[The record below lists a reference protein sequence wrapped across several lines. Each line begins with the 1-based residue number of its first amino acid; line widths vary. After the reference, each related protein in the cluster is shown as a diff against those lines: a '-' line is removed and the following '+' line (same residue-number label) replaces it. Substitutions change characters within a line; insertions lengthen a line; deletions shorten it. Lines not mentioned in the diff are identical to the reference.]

1 MHIYKSIYLLRNL
14 LFQREEESLLLER
27 RQRGRKI
34 RTKTEAI
41 NSPLNRDASEE
52 TKEKK
57 AASLTRDNHYDC
69 LISCGQ
75 WGKVSAQRAN
85 RIIPCSG

>member
-41 NSPLNRDASEE
+41 NSPLNRDASRNER
-52 TKEKK
+52 EKGRESN
-57 AASLTRDNHYDC
+57 A
-69 LISCGQ
+69 G
-75 WGKVSAQRAN
+75 
-85 RIIPCSG
+85 